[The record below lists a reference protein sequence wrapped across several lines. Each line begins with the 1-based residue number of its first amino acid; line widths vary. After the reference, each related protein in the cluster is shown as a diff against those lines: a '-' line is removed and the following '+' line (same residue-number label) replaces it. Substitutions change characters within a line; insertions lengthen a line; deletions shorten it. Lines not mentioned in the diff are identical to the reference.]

1 VNVDPQTPATVYAA
15 TLAGLFK
22 PLNGGVAW
30 AQHTPRVFGVP
41 AIDPETPT
49 TLYGGGGLAGLR
61 GPFKSTDGGATWS
74 PSSVGL
80 PADSVRVVA
89 IDPQPPATLYVGTA
103 SSGVFKSVDGGA
115 SFGPRNVGLTDLR
128 LRGNLKTALVVAPVA
143 RARARHDVGA
153 AGVPM
158 KQDSGA

>member
-1 VNVDPQTPATVYAA
+1 MNVDPQTPATVYAA

-61 GPFKSTDGGATWS
+61 GPFKSTDGGATWKAVQTEGRYFLS
-74 PSSVGL
+74 RLLRMNDALWALGQSVVMRQTGPSEWKK
-80 PADSVRVVA
+80 
-89 IDPQPPATLYVGTA
+89 IDTLVPNAAMT
-103 SSGVFKSVDGGA
+103 GA
-115 SFGPRNVGLTDLR
+115 SLAED
-128 LRGNLKTALVVAPVA
+128 
-143 RARARHDVGA
+143 RA
-153 AGVPM
+153 
-158 KQDSGA
+158 K